1 VLQWAEALAQDLRYG
16 ARHLRRA
23 PGLVA
28 VSVLSLGLGI
38 GLNLTLYAG
47 VTTIFRHQPTM
58 TDPPSVVGIE
68 PGNGRQFSYQNYRD
82 LRDSGGFSDVVGFR
96 MSAMNRRIGDQLER
110 LSVLVVTDNFFD
122 GLGIRTRFGR
132 TFAAGEAAPERSP
145 RVIVLDH
152 PYWNARFGA
161 DPAAIGQTMI
171 LDGEL
176 FTIIGVLPEDYRSV
190 TGFMAPSAVV
200 PVSALTLP
208 TLNDRGSPTLS
219 VLARLPPGP
228 TGQQAQAVVA
238 AFGAELESRFPE
250 INEGM
255 SRPAQ
260 LFPADAMQ
268 FRGTPAGFRLFPIV
282 LLVLFGLVLLIASVN
297 VAGLLLARAISRQ
310 HELTIRSALGASRV
324 RIIQTLLSESFLLS
338 VLGAAAGLALTSLL
352 SRSDLFDSMRPL
364 QRVFTPDRQLV
375 APGLILVALT
385 TIICGVAPALQS
397 SKVNLLAGLRKGA
410 SGATSR
416 INLRSAF
423 IVGQVALSLT
433 LLVVSSLCL
442 RSQMRIVDI
451 DLGFDLDHGVVT
463 RFNVEPVRGPLAA
476 RLAFADRVVQ
486 RIEQIPGVRSAAM
499 TALVP
504 LGGDALVASF
514 HPAGRS
520 DIPGTRPS
528 TLSVGPRYFETL
540 SIPLVV
546 GREFAA
552 TDREGTPPVAIV
564 NQTFVKTYFPGGL
577 SAALGP
583 ALSEVEGPALSTVE
597 GRPSPLL
604 GRRIEIGGESDAVIV
619 GIVRDSRIDT
629 IGEAPKSVV
638 FYPYAQRPRRL
649 TVIARTAGDPAA
661 MLPAVRAAIGEL
673 DAGASV
679 TISTLR
685 AAAGTELN
693 MRRVGTQMIGAIG
706 MLGALL
712 TAVGLYGVVS
722 YFVASRT
729 AELGIRMALGAT
741 ARQLHLEVLR
751 HAARLVGG
759 GLAIGIAASL
769 LVTPVL
775 TTFLAGLSPADPIA
789 FAAAAAVLTLVAF
802 AASYV
807 PARRVAR
814 VDPVLALRE

>member
-1 VLQWAEALAQDLRYG
+1 MRTFHQGVLRWIEALAQDLRYG

-47 VTTIFRHQPTM
+47 VTTIFRQQPTM
-58 TDPPSVVGIE
+58 TDTPSMVGIE

-82 LRDSGGFSDVVGFR
+82 LRDSGSFSDVVGFR
-96 MSAMNRRIGDQLER
+96 MSAMNRRIGDQHER

-122 GLGIRTRFGR
+122 GLGIRTRLGR
-132 TFAAGEAAPERSP
+132 TFAAGEAGPERSP

-161 DPAAIGQTMI
+161 DPNAIGQTMI

-176 FTIIGVLPEDYRSV
+176 FTVIGVLPEDYRSV
-190 TGFMAPSAVV
+190 TGFMAPSAYV

-219 VLARLPPGP
+219 ILARLPPGR
-228 TGQQAQAVVA
+228 TRQHVQAVVA

-250 INEGM
+250 MNEGM

-260 LFPADAMQ
+260 VFPADAMQ
-268 FRGTPAGFRLFPIV
+268 FRGTPVGFRLFPIV

-297 VAGLLLARAISRQ
+297 VAGLLLARAVSRQ

-338 VLGAAAGLALTSLL
+338 LLGAAAGLVLTSVL
-352 SRSDLFDSMRPL
+352 SRSDFLDSMRPL

-375 APGLILVALT
+375 APGLMLVAVT
-385 TIICGVAPALQS
+385 TILCGVAPALQS
-397 SKVNLLAGLRKGA
+397 STVNLLAGLRKGA
-410 SGATSR
+410 SGATRR

-442 RSQMRIVDI
+442 RSQMRVVDI
-451 DLGFDLDHGVVT
+451 DLGFDLDHAVVT

-476 RLAFADRVVQ
+476 RLAFADRVVE
-486 RIEQIPGVRSAAM
+486 RIEQIPGVHSAAV

-540 SIPLVV
+540 AIPVLQ
-546 GREFAA
+546 GREFVA
-552 TDREGTPPVAIV
+552 TDRDGTPAVAIV
-564 NQTFVKTYFPGGL
+564 NQTFVNTYFP
-577 SAALGP
+577 SQRAL
-583 ALSEVEGPALSTVE
+583 
-597 GRPSPLL
+597 RQ
-604 GRRIEIGGESDAVIV
+604 RIEIGGESDAEIV

-638 FYPYAQRPRRL
+638 FYPYAQRARRL
-649 TVIARTAGDPAA
+649 TVIARTGGDPAA
-661 MLPAVRAAIGEL
+661 TLSAFRAAIGEL
-673 DAGASV
+673 DASASV

-685 AAAGTELN
+685 DAAGTELN

-706 MLGALL
+706 ILGLLL

-741 ARQLHLEVLR
+741 PRQLHLEVLR

-759 GLAIGIAASL
+759 GIAIGIAASL
-769 LVTPVL
+769 LVTPAL
-775 TTFLAGLSPADPIA
+775 ATFLAGLSPADPIA
-789 FAAAAAVLTLVAF
+789 FVAAAAVLMLVAF
-802 AASYV
+802 GASYV

-814 VDPVLALRE
+814 VDPLLALRE

>member
-1 VLQWAEALAQDLRYG
+1 MLRWIEALAQDLRYG
-16 ARHLRRA
+16 ARNLRRA

-47 VTTIFRHQPTM
+47 VTTIFRHQPTI
-58 TDPPSVVGIE
+58 TDTPSVVGIE

-82 LRDSGGFSDVVGFR
+82 LRDSGTFSDVVGFR
-96 MSAMNRRIGDQLER
+96 MSAMNRRVGDQLER

-132 TFAAGEAAPERSP
+132 TFAAGEAGPERSP

-152 PYWNARFGA
+152 PHWKARFGA
-161 DPAAIGQTMI
+161 DPNAIGQTMI

-176 FTIIGVLPEDYRSV
+176 FTVIGVLPEDYRSV
-190 TGFMAPSAVV
+190 TGFMAPSAYV

-219 VLARLPPGP
+219 VLARLPPGR
-228 TGQQAQAVVA
+228 TRQHAQAVVA

-250 INEGM
+250 MNEGM

-260 LFPADAMQ
+260 VFPADAMQ
-268 FRGTPAGFRLFPIV
+268 FRGTPVGFRLFPIV
-282 LLVLFGLVLLIASVN
+282 LLILFGLVLLIASVN
-297 VAGLLLARAISRQ
+297 VAGLLLARAVSRQ
-310 HELTIRSALGASRV
+310 HELTIRSALGASRIRV
-324 RIIQTLLSESFLLS
+324 IQTLLSESFLLS
-338 VLGAAAGLALTSLL
+338 LLGAAAGLALTSVL
-352 SRSDLFDSMRPL
+352 SRSDFLDSMRPL
-364 QRVFTPDRQLV
+364 QGVFTPDRQLV
-375 APGLILVALT
+375 APGLTLVALT
-385 TIICGVAPALQS
+385 TILCGVAPALQS

-416 INLRSAF
+416 INLRGAF

-476 RLAFADRVVQ
+476 RLAFADRVVE
-486 RIEQIPGVRSAAM
+486 RIEQIPGVHSAAVA
-499 TALVP
+499 ALVP

-540 SIPLVV
+540 SIPLLQ
-546 GREFAA
+546 GREFVA
-552 TDREGTPPVAIV
+552 TDRDGTPAVAIV
-564 NQTFVKTYFPGGL
+564 NQTFVNTYFPGQRPSTSL
-577 SAALGP
+577 EA
-583 ALSEVEGPALSTVE
+583 ALSTVE
-597 GRPSPLL
+597 GRAL
-604 GRRIEIGGESDAVIV
+604 GQRIEIGGESDAEIV

-661 MLPAVRAAIGEL
+661 TLSAFRAAIGEL
-673 DAGASV
+673 DASASV

-685 AAAGTELN
+685 DAAGTELN

-706 MLGALL
+706 ILGVLL

-759 GLAIGIAASL
+759 GIAIGIAASL
-769 LVTPVL
+769 LVTPAL
-775 TTFLAGLSPADPIA
+775 ATFLAGLSPADPIA
-789 FAAAAAVLTLVAF
+789 FVAAAAVLIVVALG
-802 AASYV
+802 ASYL

-814 VDPVLALRE
+814 VDPLLALRE